1 MTGPG
6 GQRDGLN
13 HRMVVGACCYYFWG
27 ASNTNY
33 RRSTLIVSWY
43 INYAVAVSRG
53 EGAAERMYGSAARI
67 SWWPRK
73 WSLWLLWLHCLC
85 SLCLFWLFWSLT
97 KGLGFV
103 LPGNYPDYRGNYPYS
118 PILGRYHQNNG
129 NAVTLSARWVT
140 SCIRGNY
147 PWPKPTITMAKRLL
161 SYFDLS
167 FGKET
172 IPIDVHTTSIDDC
185 CHLYSS
191 MMMVLSPPGL

>member
-1 MTGPG
+1 MHYP
-6 GQRDGLN
+6 D
-13 HRMVVGACCYYFWG
+13 
-27 ASNTNY
+27 
-33 RRSTLIVSWY
+33 
-43 INYAVAVSRG
+43 
-53 EGAAERMYGSAARI
+53 
-67 SWWPRK
+67 
-73 WSLWLLWLHCLC
+73 
-85 SLCLFWLFWSLT
+85 
-97 KGLGFV
+97 LGFI

-172 IPIDVHTTSIDDC
+172 IPIDVHTTSIDDWP
-185 CHLYSS
+185 HRDD
-191 MMMVLSPPGL
+191 GLVATGAVG